1 MQLSFEKCY
10 MNTNKVSSS
19 GKRLKLVVDALN
31 VLNKLVKPPLLTVCS
46 VCAHGGVRI
55 SAGGL
60 SSTLWFI
67 PLIIMTAPALPVPNL

>member
-1 MQLSFEKCY
+1 M
-10 MNTNKVSSS
+10 
-19 GKRLKLVVDALN
+19 
-31 VLNKLVKPPLLTVCS
+31 LNKLVKPPLLNACS

-67 PLIIMTAPALPVPNL
+67 PLIITTAAALLVPNL